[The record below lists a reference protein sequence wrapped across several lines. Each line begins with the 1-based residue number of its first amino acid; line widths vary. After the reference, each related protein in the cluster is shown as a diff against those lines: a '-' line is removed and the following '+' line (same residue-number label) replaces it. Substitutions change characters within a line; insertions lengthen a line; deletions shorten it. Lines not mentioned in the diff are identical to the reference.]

1 MKRIIINLMLLL
13 PAIAIQAASPTAYRI
28 FDSKGAETDFDTMV
42 DSLSRAD
49 AVFIGEN
56 HNCPISHWM
65 ELEISRALFQRHG
78 SDLVIGQE
86 MMEADNQ
93 LILDEYM
100 AGITSYDRF
109 EAEARL
115 WDNYSTDYYP
125 TVYFAKDNKIP
136 LWPPTCLDAMRQPSA
151 AAASTPCS
159 VLVRKHCNISLHFPY
174 RLPMTRQPQAKNS
187 EP

>member
-100 AGITSYDRF
+100 AWYHKLRPLRGRSTSLGQLFDRLLSHGLLRQRQQDTICGHQR
-109 EAEARL
+109 A
-115 WDNYSTDYYP
+115 ST
-125 TVYFAKDNKIP
+125 
-136 LWPPTCLDAMRQPSA
+136 LCGSRQQRRPRRP
-151 AAASTPCS
+151 AAS
-159 VLVRKHCNISLHFPY
+159 
-174 RLPMTRQPQAKNS
+174 
-187 EP
+187 